1 YGAAGLGISDYEA
14 IVRVWSGDQMIEGQ
28 ASDYRP
34 NRWNLLSADVS
45 DWEHRSSITKI
56 EVSFRGLGSSD
67 DWGGRFQ
74 IDKMGWL

>member
-1 YGAAGLGISDYEA
+1 MDSPDPERRKKATTP
-14 IVRVWSGDQMIEGQ
+14 WK
-28 ASDYRP
+28 RP